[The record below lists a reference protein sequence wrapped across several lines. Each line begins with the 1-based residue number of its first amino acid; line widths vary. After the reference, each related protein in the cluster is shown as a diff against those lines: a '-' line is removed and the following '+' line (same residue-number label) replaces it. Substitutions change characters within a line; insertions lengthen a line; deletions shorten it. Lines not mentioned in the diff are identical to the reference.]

1 MICLIGVGKGI
12 AGHSNSAWSD
22 ALSESCGRSEIA
34 RELSQSAVDSVEGKY
49 DLATVRRGG
58 VLLKSE
64 KKSRASS
71 SSSQQWSAAG
81 YAVNAHFVPALG
93 QPVLDLLQPQP
104 GERILD
110 IGCGDGALTEKL
122 VALGAQVIGVDS
134 SEEMI
139 AAARQRGLDA
149 RIADARALPFKN
161 EFDAVFSS
169 AVLHWIK
176 DDPDAP
182 VAGAFRALKAGG
194 RFVGELGGHACVGAI
209 TVALVATLERRGVK
223 DAASWIPWY
232 FPTVDDYEIRLRR
245 AGFVP
250 QSVQLI
256 PRPTPLPTGMR
267 GWLETFA
274 NPFCAALPRPEED
287 RGGFLD
293 EVTALLKP
301 VLCDADGRWT
311 ADYTRLRFAAI
322 KP

>member
-1 MICLIGVGKGI
+1 VLALRYPNLAAKNNYARIFPSLSILRKGMECAGVM
-12 AGHSNSAWSD
+12 
-22 ALSESCGRSEIA
+22 
-34 RELSQSAVDSVEGKY
+34 
-49 DLATVRRGG
+49 
-58 VLLKSE
+58 LKSE
-64 KKSRASS
+64 EEKSQTSS
-71 SSSQQWSAAG
+71 SSPSSSEQQWSAAG
-81 YAVNAHFVPALG
+81 YAANAHFVPALG

-110 IGCGDGALTEKL
+110 LGCGDGVLTEKL
-122 VALGAQVIGVDS
+122 VALGAQVVGIDS

-139 AAARQRGLDA
+139 AAARKRGLDA
-149 RIADARALPFKN
+149 RAVDARALPFEN
-161 EFDAVFSS
+161 EFDAVFSN

-182 VAGAFRALKAGG
+182 VAGAFRALKGGG

-209 TVALVATLERRGVK
+209 TVALVATLERRGVR

-245 AGFVP
+245 VGFTP

-274 NPFCAALPRPEED
+274 NPLCAALPHPLEE
-287 RGGFLD
+287 RGEFLD

-301 VLCDADGRWT
+301 VLCDANGRWT
-311 ADYTRLRFAAI
+311 ADYTRLRFAAV
-322 KP
+322 KPYTSDHPLFNRFA

>member
-1 MICLIGVGKGI
+1 MEEK
-12 AGHSNSAWSD
+12 H
-22 ALSESCGRSEIA
+22 
-34 RELSQSAVDSVEGKY
+34 
-49 DLATVRRGG
+49 DLATMGRGS
-58 VLLKSE
+58 VLLKS
-64 KKSRASS
+64 KQKSRTRSS
-71 SSSQQWSAAG
+71 FSQQWNAAG
-81 YAVNAHFVPALG
+81 YAANAHFVPMLG

-110 IGCGDGALTEKL
+110 LGCGDGALTEKL
-122 VALGAQVIGVDS
+122 VALGATVVGVDN

-139 AAARQRGLDA
+139 AAARKRGLDA
-149 RIADARALPFKN
+149 RVADARALPFEN

-209 TVALVATLERRGVK
+209 TVALVATLERRGVGN
-223 DAASWIPWY
+223 AASWIPWY

-274 NPFCAALPRPEED
+274 NPFCAALPRPQED

-301 VLCDADGRWT
+301 VLCDADGCWT
-311 ADYTRLRFAAI
+311 ADYTRLRFAAV